1 MTSVLGPHGAPFRK
15 ISSGLYLIAA
25 LLIVVPIIDFVT
37 SIFPYLPSSTKW
49 RFASSSL
56 FAGFLLT
63 PLLGVALAMLVA
75 GLMNHRFV
83 LRWIGIL
90 SFLVAAALLAVTALL
105 ALDVVELRATSD
117 QEVKMAIVISGA
129 RAVFKNI
136 VMAGSLAFI
145 GLGCR
150 GASNAMEP
158 PRAPSP
164 MAPIVGAPRR

>member
-1 MTSVLGPHGAPFRK
+1 MTSVLGPHGAPLRK

-75 GLMNHRFV
+75 GLMNHRSV

-90 SFLVAAALLAVTALL
+90 SFLVALALLAISALL
-105 ALDVVELRATSD
+105 ALDVVELRATAEQD
-117 QEVKMAIVISGA
+117 VRMAVVLSGA
-129 RAVFKNI
+129 RAILKNI
-136 VMAGSLAFI
+136 IMTGSLAYI
-145 GLGCR
+145 GLGCLS
-150 GASNAMEP
+150 ASSTMEP
-158 PRAPSP
+158 PRPPSP